1 MSFTT
6 GTEAYGRGVG
16 RYSNAL
22 AQALCD
28 AAGVADGDAA
38 LDVGCGP
45 GALVAELARRLGA
58 PRVAG
63 VDPSAPFV
71 ATARL
76 RVPEA
81 DIREAAAEELPF
93 GDASFDLVLSQL
105 VVNFTSD
112 PQRALAEMRRVGRR
126 TVAACVWDYAGEM
139 TMLRS
144 FWDAA
149 LELDPNAPD
158 EGAVMRYCS
167 PAELAE
173 LWSAASLRDVV
184 TGELVVAADYTDFAD
199 YWSPFPAGIAP
210 SGAYCVSLDPERR
223 EALRQACFRRLGSPT
238 GAFRLSAR
246 AWFVRGEI

>member
-71 ATARL
+71 AAARL
-76 RVPEA
+76 LVPDA

-112 PQRALAEMRRVGRR
+112 PQRHSPRCVGSGSEPLLRV
-126 TVAACVWDYAGEM
+126 
-139 TMLRS
+139 
-144 FWDAA
+144 
-149 LELDPNAPD
+149 
-158 EGAVMRYCS
+158 
-167 PAELAE
+167 
-173 LWSAASLRDVV
+173 
-184 TGELVVAADYTDFAD
+184 
-199 YWSPFPAGIAP
+199 
-210 SGAYCVSLDPERR
+210 SGTTPER
-223 EALRQACFRRLGSPT
+223 
-238 GAFRLSAR
+238 
-246 AWFVRGEI
+246 

>member
-1 MSFTT
+1 VSFTT

-71 ATARL
+71 AAARL
-76 RVPEA
+76 LVPDA

-112 PQRALAEMRRVGRR
+112 PQRALAEMRRVGQR

-144 FWDAA
+144 LWDAA

-158 EGAVMRYCS
+158 EGAVMHYCS

-184 TGELVVAADYTDFAD
+184 TGELVVHADYADFAD
-199 YWSPFPAGIAP
+199 YWSPFPAGIARRP
-210 SGAYCVSLDPERR
+210 VPIACRSTLSGARR
-223 EALRQACFRRLGSPT
+223 CARPAS
-238 GAFRLSAR
+238 GASAR
-246 AWFVRGEI
+246 RRARSA